1 MLLAHVPITQCNQRK
16 KVKVPALRIQW
27 HLLNPQVVLGNL
39 HIRSLYEKIAKRHSS
54 LVNFLSKRA
63 RSEGD
68 CLVLAQSE
76 MSMFCTL
83 RKYESSHTLS
93 KLPININRNYGN
105 KYVMFLEELN
115 YLFGDNWWKL
125 LTAGYVF
132 FWKQFP
138 AAGYLDTS

>member
-1 MLLAHVPITQCNQRK
+1 M
-16 KVKVPALRIQW
+16 
-27 HLLNPQVVLGNL
+27 
-39 HIRSLYEKIAKRHSS
+39 AKRHSS

-68 CLVLAQSE
+68 CLALAQSE

-115 YLFGDNWWKL
+115 YLFGDNW
-125 LTAGYVF
+125 
-132 FWKQFP
+132 
-138 AAGYLDTS
+138 